1 MLTLA
6 DGTSYRGRAVTT
18 KNGDFVRSLD
28 RGLAVIRAFGPTT
41 PHLTLSEVARATG
54 LTRSA
59 ARRFLLTLVELG
71 YVRSDGREFSLRP
84 RVLELGYAFLSGMSV
99 LEVAQPHVE
108 EMVASV
114 QESATVGVLDGDEVV
129 CVLRIP
135 ARRIMVVAI
144 AVGTRLPAYATSM
157 GRVLLAGLSSSEF
170 DRYLDRIRLE
180 HLTSRTVSDLE
191 RLRAIIELTRRQ
203 GFALVDQELEDGL
216 RTVGVPIR
224 DPAGGVTAALA
235 IPVHASMQSV
245 DALKEDL
252 VPALRATADEI
263 EADLLA
269 LSGSAPPVV
278 PAVD

>member
-1 MLTLA
+1 M
-6 DGTSYRGRAVTT
+6 TT

-28 RGLAVIRAFGPTT
+28 RGLAVIKAFGPTT
-41 PHLTLSEVARATG
+41 PRLTLSEVARATG

-108 EMVASV
+108 EMVAAV

-129 CVLRIP
+129 CVLRVP

-144 AVGTRLPAYATSM
+144 AVGARLPAYATSM
-157 GRVLLAGLSSSEF
+157 GRVLLAGLSPAEF
-170 DRYLDRIRLE
+170 EGYLDRLRLE
-180 HLTSRTVSDLE
+180 PLTSRTVSDLDD
-191 RLRAIIELTRRQ
+191 LRVVIDQTRRQ

-224 DPAGGVTAALA
+224 DPSGGVFGGLA
-235 IPVHASMQSV
+235 IPVHASMQSIE
-245 DALKEDL
+245 ALKEVL

-269 LSGSAPPVV
+269 LSGAAPPAV

>member
-1 MLTLA
+1 VA
-6 DGTSYRGRAVTT
+6 TT
-18 KNGDFVRSLD
+18 RNGDFVRSLD
-28 RGLAVIRAFGPTT
+28 RGLAVIRAFGAET
-41 PHLTLSEVARATG
+41 PRLTLSEVARATG

-84 RVLELGYAFLSGMSV
+84 RVLELGYAFLSGMGI

-108 EMVASV
+108 EMVVSV

-129 CVLRIP
+129 CVLRVP

-157 GRVLLAGLSSSEF
+157 GRVLLAGMSPQEF
-170 DRYLDRIRLE
+170 ERYLDRIRLE
-180 HLTSRTVSDLE
+180 PLTSRTVSDVDH
-191 RLRAIIELTRRQ
+191 LRAVIDETRQR

-224 DPAGGVTAALA
+224 EPGGRVAAGLA
-235 IPVHASMQSV
+235 IPVHASLLSI
-245 DALKEDL
+245 DAVKERL
-252 VPALRATADEI
+252 VPALRATASEI

-269 LSGSAPPVV
+269 LGGAAPPAV

>member
-1 MLTLA
+1 
-6 DGTSYRGRAVTT
+6 VTT
-18 KNGDFVRSLD
+18 RNGDFVRSLD
-28 RGLAVIRAFGPTT
+28 RGLAVIRAFGPET
-41 PHLTLSEVARATG
+41 PRLTLSEVARATG

-59 ARRFLLTLVELG
+59 ARRFLLTLVDLG

-84 RVLELGYAFLSGMSV
+84 RVLELGYAFLSGMSI

-108 EMVASV
+108 EMVVAV

-129 CVLRIP
+129 CVLRVP

-157 GRVLLAGLSSSEF
+157 GRALLAGLTPDEF
-170 DRYLDRIRLE
+170 EVYLERIRFE
-180 HLTSRTVSDLE
+180 PLTSRTVADLDQ
-191 RLRAIIELTRRQ
+191 LRAIIEATREQ

-224 DPAGGVTAALA
+224 EPGGRVAAALA
-235 IPVHASMQSV
+235 IPVHASMMSI
-245 DALKEDL
+245 EDVKKGL
-252 VPALRATADEI
+252 APALRATADEI

-269 LSGSAPPVV
+269 LSGAARPVA